1 VRQEDSQRG
10 DYRRPGPDPDE
21 DGNPPGRVFFCVAS
35 RRHAPVIV
43 QNHFTEED
51 PDEVRRAVLVRGFA
65 LLGETVEA

>member
-1 VRQEDSQRG
+1 
-10 DYRRPGPDPDE
+10 
-21 DGNPPGRVFFCVAS
+21 
-35 RRHAPVIV
+35 VIV